1 MDMKLTN
8 RLALVSGSTAG
19 IDYAIAA
26 ALAGEGARVIVNGRT
41 QATVDAAV
49 TAG

>member
-1 MDMKLTN
+1 MKLTN

-26 ALAGEGARVIVNGRT
+26 ALAGKGARVIVNGRT